1 MMTPRTP
8 LDICIVTCDIVGPIR
23 NGGIGTAYY
32 SMARTLAD
40 AGHRVT
46 VLYALGDYCEN
57 QSIAHWRA
65 AYRDMGIAF
74 VPMPDAGDVQ
84 GHSAIKMAAGVYR
97 WLKDKTFDIVHIHE
111 WRGIGFY
118 ALLAKRQGL
127 AMQNSVVVVGAHSP
141 VLWHLEGM
149 NELASAE
156 ELEVDFME
164 RESVALADV
173 FWSPSQYMVEWM
185 TREGWRFPR
194 TVVVKPNL
202 VLPDDRT
209 PAAQTAGGAVR
220 ELVFFGRL
228 ETRKGLDLFCDA
240 LDRLAA
246 RGVRVPPVAF
256 LGKTAS
262 VNGVPSDTYLHTRAA
277 AWTFPWT
284 IVSDKDRD
292 AAMAYLREPG
302 RVAVLPSR
310 IDNLPYTVLECLSAG
325 IPFIASHVGG
335 IPEMIRDEDRD
346 RVLFALTPE
355 AFARCLERVL
365 ADGAAPVQPRV
376 DAADTDAD
384 WLAWHASATRRISR
398 RHARK
403 TAAPDVSIC
412 VTHHNRAALLEQA
425 LDSIRRQDYPRIQ
438 VVLVDDGSDEAS
450 ALALLDALEP
460 EFHARGWLI
469 VRQTNRYLGA
479 ARNAAI
485 RHATGKY
492 VMFMDDDNVAEP
504 HEVSTFVRAAEASGA
519 DILTC
524 FLRVFQSPTPP
535 ASRDGLPCWPFLGP
549 ARAPGLLRNVF
560 GDANAFIRRDVF
572 DQIGGFTE
580 DVGVGC
586 EDWEFFA
593 RATLRGLRLHVVPE
607 PLVLYRQSGSGMLS
621 TTSQHRNRMRAL
633 RPYFELV
640 PPAFRGMIHLT
651 HTHQL
656 AAPADGPALPLDHVR
671 RVVVF
676 GTGEAGKRAIGLASR
691 CGWDVSHLVD
701 NNAGMWDTAAHDLP
715 VRSPQT
721 LLDRDFDLVI
731 VASIGGRQAI
741 FSQLEKMGLS
751 HASDFV
757 HFLEPVNV
765 AGLTTRVTL
774 P

>member
-1 MMTPRTP
+1 MTTPRAA

-46 VLYALGDYCEN
+46 VLYALGEYCEN
-57 QSIAHWRA
+57 ESIAHWQN
-65 AYRDMGIAF
+65 AYREMGITF
-74 VPMPDAGDVQ
+74 VPLPQDGDVQ
-84 GHSAIKMAAGVYR
+84 GHSAIKMSAGVYR
-97 WLKDKTFDIVHIHE
+97 WLKDKTFDIVHMHE
-111 WRGIGFY
+111 WRGVAFY
-118 ALLAKRQGL
+118 AVLAKRQGL
-127 AMQNSVVVVGAHSP
+127 ALQNSVVVVGAHSP
-141 VLWHLEGM
+141 VLWHIEGM

-156 ELEVDFME
+156 DLEVDFME

-185 TREGWRFPR
+185 TREGWRLPR
-194 TVVVKPNL
+194 TVVVKSNL
-202 VLPDDRT
+202 VLPRDRT
-209 PAAQTAGGAVR
+209 PPAQAANGDVS

-240 LDRLAA
+240 LDRLVA
-246 RGVRVPPVAF
+246 RGVRVPAVAF
-256 LGKTAS
+256 LGKTAT
-262 VNGVPSDTYLHTRAA
+262 VNGVPSDTYLNTRAA
-277 AWTFPWT
+277 TWPFPWT

-292 AAMAYLREPG
+292 AAMCYLREPG

-335 IPEMIRDEDRD
+335 IPEMIRDEDRA
-346 RVLFALTPE
+346 RVLFALTPQ
-355 AFARCLERVL
+355 AFARCLEGVL
-365 ADGAAPVQPRV
+365 TDGATPVHPRV
-376 DAADTDAD
+376 DAADTEAD
-384 WLAWHASATRRISR
+384 WLAWHASATRRTAKR
-398 RHARK
+398 ARK
-403 TAAPDVSIC
+403 VTTPEVSIC
-412 VTHHNRAALLEQA
+412 LTHHNRAVLLQQA
-425 LDSIRRQDYPRIQ
+425 LDSIRRQDYPSIQ
-438 VVLVDDGSDEAS
+438 VVLVDDGSEDPS
-450 ALALLDALEP
+450 AIALLDALEP
-460 EFHARGWLI
+460 EFDARGWLI
-469 VRQTNRYLGA
+469 VRQANRYLGA
-479 ARNAAI
+479 ARNTAI

-492 VMFMDDDNVAEP
+492 VMFMDDDNIAEP

-524 FLRVFQSPTPP
+524 FLRVFQTATPP

-560 GDANAFIRRDVF
+560 GDANAFIRREVF
-572 DQIGGFTE
+572 DRIGGFTE

-593 RATLRGLRLHVVPE
+593 RATLRNLKIHVVPE
-607 PLVLYRQSGSGMLS
+607 PLVLYRQSGNGMLS
-621 TTSQHRNRMRAL
+621 TTSQHQNRMRAL
-633 RPYFELV
+633 RPYFDLV

-651 HTHQL
+651 HTYQQN
-656 AAPADGPALPLDHVR
+656 GPASEPAVPLDHVH

-691 CGWDVSHLVD
+691 CGWEVSHLVD
-701 NNAGMWDTAAHDLP
+701 NNAGLWNTAAHDLSI
-715 VRSPQT
+715 RSPAT

-741 FSQLEKMGLS
+741 FSQLEKMGMS
-751 HASDFV
+751 HSNDFV
-757 HFLEPVNV
+757 HFLEPVSV
-765 AGLTTRVTL
+765 SGLTTQVTL